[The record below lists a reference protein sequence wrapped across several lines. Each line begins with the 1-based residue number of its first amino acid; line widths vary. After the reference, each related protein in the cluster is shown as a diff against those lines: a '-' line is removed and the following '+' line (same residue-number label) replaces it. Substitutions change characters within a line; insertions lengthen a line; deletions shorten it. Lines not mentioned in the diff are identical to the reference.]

1 MIKESRVADQ
11 ADNQGFSESRP
22 TLRVDRE
29 SLTLTQKVGEGL
41 RNAILSG
48 HFEPGQRL
56 VERNLCELTGVSRTA
71 VREALRS
78 LEAEGLVVNVPNRG
92 PTVISISR
100 KEAADIYAVRSLLEV
115 QAVELFVPQMT
126 EADDAALSDLASKME
141 EAYRLG
147 DLELVN
153 TLKRQFYAIFVG
165 GCGNQIIA
173 RMLDQLYAKIS
184 VLRHMTMAQS
194 NRMAA
199 AVKELRQI
207 QQAMAARDVKAAKKA
222 CQRHIEAAAA
232 VALEALAR
240 QDERSRRDRA

>member
-1 MIKESRVADQ
+1 MAGQ
-11 ADNQGFSESRP
+11 AENPSFSESRS

-92 PTVISISR
+92 PTVISISP

-115 QAVELFVPQMT
+115 QAAELFVARMT
-126 EADDAALSDLASKME
+126 DADSAALNDVLNKME
-141 EAYRLG
+141 AAYKLG

-153 TLKRQFYAIFVG
+153 TWKRQFYAIFVG

-173 RMLDQLYAKIS
+173 KMLDQLYAKIS

-194 NRMAA
+194 NRMVA
-199 AVKELRQI
+199 AVKELRLI
-207 QQAMAARDVKAAKKA
+207 HQAMDARDVKAAKKA

-232 VALEALAR
+232 VALDALAR
-240 QDERSRRDRA
+240 QEAEQSRHDRA